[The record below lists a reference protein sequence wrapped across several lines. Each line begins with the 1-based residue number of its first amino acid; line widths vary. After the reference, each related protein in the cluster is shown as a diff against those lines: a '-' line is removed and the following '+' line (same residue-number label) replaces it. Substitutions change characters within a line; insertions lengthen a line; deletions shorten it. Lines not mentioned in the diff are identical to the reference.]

1 MKPAPFD
8 YYAPTSVAEALGQLA
23 ELGYNGKVLAGGQSL
38 IPAMNFRMAQP
49 AALVDLN
56 NIKELEY
63 IQPTAD
69 GGLLIGTMTRDSK
82 VEHSPMVVQRA
93 ALICETMPHIAHPQI
108 RNRGTF
114 GGAMA
119 HADPAGQLPGLAVA
133 LEMRMHIRSKT
144 NDYWV
149 SADDFFVGPFASV
162 IQPDEM
168 LAEVA
173 IPALAPLSGTCYRQ
187 VSRQRGSQAL
197 VAVAV
202 RVTLDEKG
210 KCVGANIVM
219 LSVGERP
226 ILASKAAGVLIGQI
240 PSAGAILAAA
250 EIAATEEIDPGSDIH
265 ATAEYRHAAANVLVQ
280 RALTEAFARAQGRY
294 SNTQKTSIQNEYKG
308 G

>member
-8 YYAPTSVAEALGQLA
+8 YYAPSSVAEALDRLA
-23 ELGYNGKVLAGGQSL
+23 ELGYGGKVLAGGQSL

-56 NIKELEY
+56 GIKELDY
-63 IQPTAD
+63 IRSAPD

-82 VEHSPMVVQRA
+82 VEHDGMVAERA
-93 ALICETMPHIAHPQI
+93 PIVLEAMPHIAHPQI

-133 LEMRMHIRSKT
+133 LNARFLVKSKT
-144 NDYWV
+144 NEYW
-149 SADDFFVGPFASV
+149 SEADDFFVGPFGTV

-168 LAEVA
+168 LVEVA
-173 IPALAPLSGTCYRQ
+173 LPALPQRSGTCYQQ
-187 VSRQRGSQAL
+187 VSRQKGSQAL

-202 RVTLDEKG
+202 FVVVDEKG
-210 KCVGANIVM
+210 KCQKANIC
-219 LSVGERP
+219 LLCVGERP
-226 ILASKAAGVLIGQI
+226 ILAREAAKVLVGQL
-240 PSAGAILAAA
+240 PVAEAIRAAA
-250 EIAATEEIDPGSDIH
+250 DIAATKEIDPGSDIH
-265 ATAEYRHAAANVLVQ
+265 ATQEYRRYVAAVLVQ
-280 RALTEAFARAQGRY
+280 RALTEAFKRAQGR
-294 SNTQKTSIQNEYKG
+294 G